1 MAEFDVFNR
10 YIGRRRMPF
19 RSCSE
24 CFSFLRCEL
33 PPFSG
38 KDELLKADRRIGT
51 GSLAHRELVSEQ
63 EVVERKSGSCLL
75 GCKHR

>member
-1 MAEFDVFNR
+1 MSSTGTLAAVACH
-10 YIGRRRMPF
+10 
-19 RSCSE
+19 SAAVVSA
-24 CFSFLRCEL
+24 FLSCEL

-38 KDELLKADRRIGT
+38 KSELLKADRRSGT

-63 EVVERKSGSCLL
+63 EVVERKSGSCLF